1 MKKSE
6 RSLSHKFVTKMMIN
20 PPKATE
26 IAQNVKNAPMTEK
39 VNHRPN
45 YFFLSLQSQYNL
57 LPKQGER

>member
-1 MKKSE
+1 
-6 RSLSHKFVTKMMIN
+6 MMIN

-39 VNHRPN
+39 VTHRPN

-57 LPKQGER
+57 MPKQGER